1 MKIKKIQFKIINKY
15 DKLVYSEVN
24 NMLEVKLYDLGYCDE
39 SEYTR
44 VVCVCRYHD
53 KYVFCYNKKRNGW
66 EIPGGHIESGETW
79 QEAAKREMYEET
91 GATKIEVTPVS
102 VYKISTF
109 ALLCFCEILE
119 MEKLPEDYEMS
130 KIMFSDDLPNNL
142 TYPDTFKLY
151 FKTVKEKMNL

>member
-1 MKIKKIQFKIINKY
+1 MSI
-15 DKLVYSEVN
+15 DEVI
-24 NMLEVKLYDLGYCDE
+24 NMLEVKLYNLGYCDE

-44 VVCVCRYHD
+44 VVCVCRYHG
-53 KYVFCYNKKRNGW
+53 KYVFCYNKKRNSW
-66 EIPGGHIESGETW
+66 EIPGGHIESDETW

-130 KIMFSDDLPNNL
+130 KIMFSDDLPDNL

-151 FKTVKEKMNL
+151 FETVKKKLNL